1 MNSRERKMMNKQTMT
16 ILLRDAQQE
25 LARTAAA
32 VPDDKLQW
40 QPLDKGRVVLDLL
53 GETAQTAAYAAKLAR
68 SRGEE
73 KMTREIFGRWK
84 EERADWTREI
94 AMEKLQSATDELLSE
109 IENLS
114 EDELAQDVTMTMH
127 SQVTMPLAAWLM
139 LAYRTFV
146 SRFAQINYIQTL
158 YGDFGFH

>member
-1 MNSRERKMMNKQTMT
+1 MNKKTMT
-16 ILLRDAQQE
+16 ILLRDAQGE

-40 QPLDKGRVVLDLL
+40 QPLDKGRTVLDML
-53 GETAQTAAYAAKLAR
+53 GEVAQTTAYAATLAH

-73 KMTREIFGRWK
+73 KMTREIFGKWK
-84 EERADWTREI
+84 EERTDWTREI
-94 AMEKLQSATDELLSE
+94 ALAKLETATQKLLSE
-109 IENLS
+109 LENLS
-114 EDELAQDVTMTMH
+114 EEELAQDVTMTMH
-127 SQVTMPLAAWLM
+127 SEVTMPLAAWIM

>member
-1 MNSRERKMMNKQTMT
+1 MNKKTMT
-16 ILLRDAQQE
+16 ILLRDAQNE
-25 LARTAAA
+25 LVRTAAA
-32 VPDDKLQW
+32 VPDDRLQW
-40 QPLDKGRVVLDLL
+40 QPLDRGRTVLDML
-53 GETAQTAAYAAKLAR
+53 GEVAQTTAYAAQLAR
-68 SRGEE
+68 TRGEE

-94 AMEKLQSATDELLSE
+94 ALEKLAGATDELLAE

-127 SQVTMPLAAWLM
+127 SEVTMPLAAWLM

>member
-1 MNSRERKMMNKQTMT
+1 MNKKTMT
-16 ILLRDAQQE
+16 ILLRDAQAE

-32 VPDDKLQW
+32 TPDDKLQW
-40 QPLDKGRVVLDLL
+40 QPLDKGRTVLDML
-53 GETAQTAAYAAKLAR
+53 GETAQTAAYAARLAR

-73 KMTREIFGRWK
+73 KMTREIFGQWK
-84 EERADWTREI
+84 QERADWTREV
-94 AMEKLQSATDELLSE
+94 ALEKLESATSELLSE

-114 EDELAQDVTMTMH
+114 EDELAKDVTMTMH
-127 SQVTMPLAAWLM
+127 GEVAMPLSAWIM

>member
-1 MNSRERKMMNKQTMT
+1 
-16 ILLRDAQQE
+16 
-25 LARTAAA
+25 
-32 VPDDKLQW
+32 
-40 QPLDKGRVVLDLL
+40 
-53 GETAQTAAYAAKLAR
+53 
-68 SRGEE
+68 
-73 KMTREIFGRWK
+73 MTREIFGLWK

-94 AMEKLQSATDELLSE
+94 ALGKIDEATNELLAE
-109 IENLS
+109 IGKLT

-127 SQVTMPLAAWLM
+127 SEVTMPLAAWIM